1 MQWQTQATHSMMIRP
16 FVLMNLL
23 IWYLLLIVSVALV
36 TGLSKGYTPPTY
48 RSVNR
53 AQHTSSLIF
62 ASTNQND
69 DGVEIIRTDNDDA
82 VQPLSYTSKHATRRM
97 TLQQMIAAVG
107 GITTSS
113 SLSGISPAIASSAAT
128 SSAVVPTP
136 PQLRSTTWPLG
147 KVAFSLLPLA
157 GTYSRRATIM
167 EELVNDGS
175 NGIWTFDQ
183 IQGVVNVNVPVRMV
197 VVKVCM

>member
-1 MQWQTQATHSMMIRP
+1 MSMMIRP
-16 FVLMNLL
+16 FVNLL
-23 IWYLLLIVSVALV
+23 AWYMILIVSVALV
-36 TGLSKGYTPPTY
+36 TGLSIGYTPPTY
-48 RSVNR
+48 RSVSR
-53 AQHTSSLIF
+53 AQHTSSLVF
-62 ASTNQND
+62 ASTNQNED
-69 DGVEIIRTDNDDA
+69 EVEIIRTDNDDA
-82 VQPLSYTSKHATRRM
+82 VQPLSHTSKQATRRM
-97 TLQQMIAAVG
+97 TLQQMIAVGLG
-107 GITTSS
+107 GIT
-113 SLSGISPAIASSAAT
+113 SLSAGISPAMASAST
-128 SSAVVPTP
+128 AVVPTP

>member
-1 MQWQTQATHSMMIRP
+1 MMIRP
-16 FVLMNLL
+16 FVNLL
-23 IWYLLLIVSVALV
+23 TWYMILIVSVALV
-36 TGLSKGYTPPTY
+36 TGLSIGYTPPTY
-48 RSVNR
+48 RSLSR
-53 AQHTSSLIF
+53 AQHTSSLVF

-69 DGVEIIRTDNDDA
+69 DEVEIIRTDA
-82 VQPLSYTSKHATRRM
+82 VQPLPYTSKQATRRM
-97 TLQQMIAAVG
+97 TLQQMIAVGIG
-107 GITTSS
+107 GIT
-113 SLSGISPAIASSAAT
+113 SLSAGISPAIASAST
-128 SSAVVPTP
+128 TVVPTP